1 MYSRMVSSK
10 MEHLYDSMEEFKA
23 LNPDTVVQESWKTA
37 DEGSWVLTDDNQVC
51 RILRRL
57 DFKPRSGKKNKEY
70 IRTLLGTIVIS
81 PKATLKGKPVRNIYS
96 FSKDK
101 YADAVRRDRKEPT
114 KGEIIFAKYVSTG
127 LPPEEAYMKA
137 FKTNNR
143 QYAKNISSKLIK
155 SERIQKLVT
164 EEMKEALDKVGVDPQ
179 YLLEKSKYIIDKE
192 EARDSDK
199 LRAIETLM
207 KVAGMFPAGDKKTES
222 LTVFQGFSQEQ
233 LDQLKNAEVK
243 ALAHASRENSNG

>member
-1 MYSRMVSSK
+1 MVSSK
-10 MEHLYDSMEEFKA
+10 MEHLYDSIEEFKA
-23 LNPDTVVQESWKTA
+23 LNPGTVVQESWKTA

-51 RILRRL
+51 RILRKL
-57 DFKPRSGKKNKEY
+57 DFKRRNSDKTLEY
-70 IRTLLGTIVIS
+70 IRTLLGTVVIS

-127 LPPEEAYMKA
+127 LSPEKAYMRA
-137 FKTNNR
+137 FKTNNE

-233 LDQLKNAEVK
+233 LDQLKNADVK
-243 ALAHASRENSNG
+243 ALAHASRENSNE

>member
-10 MEHLYDSMEEFKA
+10 MEHLYASMEEFKA
-23 LNPDTVVQESWKTA
+23 LNPDSAVQESWKTA

-51 RILRRL
+51 KILRRL

-96 FSKDK
+96 FSKNK
-101 YADAVRRDRKEPT
+101 WADAVRRDRKEPT
-114 KGEIIFAKYVSTG
+114 KGEIIFAKYVSNG

-137 FKTNNR
+137 FRTNNK

-164 EEMKEALDKVGVDPQ
+164 EEMREILEKVGVEPE
-179 YLLEKSKYIIDKE
+179 YLLQKSKDIIDKDK
-192 EARDSDK
+192 ARDSDK

-233 LDQLKNAEVK
+233 LDQLKNSEVK
-243 ALAHASRENSNG
+243 ALAHASRENSDE

>member
-1 MYSRMVSSK
+1 MFSRKVSGA
-10 MEHLYDSMEEFKA
+10 MEHLYDSIKEFKV
-23 LNPDTVVQESWKTA
+23 LNPDSVVHEDWKTA
-37 DEGSWVLTDDNQVC
+37 EEGDWVLTDDKQVC
-51 RILRRL
+51 RILRKL
-57 DFKPRSGKKNKEY
+57 EFKPRSGVKNKEY
-70 IRTLLGTIVIS
+70 VRTLLGTKVVS

-101 YADAVRRDRKEPT
+101 YADAIRRDRKEPT
-114 KGEIIFAKYVSTG
+114 KGEIVFAKYVSTG
-127 LPPEEAYMKA
+127 LPPEKAYMKA
-137 FKTNNR
+137 FKTNNE

-164 EEMKEALDKVGVDPQ
+164 EEMKEVLDKVGVDPQ
-179 YLLEKSKYIIDKE
+179 YLLEKSKDIIDKE
-192 EARDSDK
+192 KARDSDK

-222 LTVFQGFSQEQ
+222 LTVFQGFSQDQ

-243 ALAHASRENSNG
+243 ALAHASRENSDE